1 MGFCVQEDCYEVGV
15 LNRSQII
22 NDFASQTE
30 NFDFFPEGY
39 FWRIQVGVSEYL
51 MCAFERLLW

>member
-30 NFDFFPEGY
+30 NFDFFPEGC
-39 FWRIQVGVSEYL
+39 F
-51 MCAFERLLW
+51 